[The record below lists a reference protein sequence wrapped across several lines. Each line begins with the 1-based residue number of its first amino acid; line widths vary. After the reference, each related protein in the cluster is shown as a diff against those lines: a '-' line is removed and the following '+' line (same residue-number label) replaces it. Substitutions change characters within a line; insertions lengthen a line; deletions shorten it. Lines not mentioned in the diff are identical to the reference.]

1 MAHFYRSRDLR
12 ASAPPGVAYRFGRKT
27 VTMITRGVDLVLRL
41 VITLAFA
48 VLVACVIWQ
57 VVSRYVLE
65 SPSTVTDEMA
75 RFLFIWVA
83 LLGGA
88 YTLGQRRHLAIDLL
102 PQITRGALRKA
113 INGAIIA
120 AIATFAALVMLYGGL
135 DLVNR
140 TLETG
145 QVSPA
150 LRLPMGLVYIAIPF
164 SGICILYY
172 CLTFLGD
179 LLRDGRGPNDQDGV
193 PRPGGPLD

>member
-1 MAHFYRSRDLR
+1 ML
-12 ASAPPGVAYRFGRKT
+12 PPVRRTKCMRYGRT
-27 VTMITRGVDLVLRL
+27 TLAGLTRGVDLVLRL
-41 VITLAFA
+41 VITFAFA
-48 VLVACVIWQ
+48 VLVACVVWQ
-57 VVSRYVLE
+57 VFSRYVLE

-102 PQITRGALRKA
+102 PMITKGAVKQA
-113 INGAIIA
+113 VSGAIIA
-120 AIATFAALVMLYGGL
+120 AIAIFAALVMIYGGM

-150 LRLPMGLVYIAIPF
+150 LRLPMGLVYVAIPF
-164 SGICILYY
+164 SGVCILYY
-172 CLTFLGD
+172 CLTFLMD
-179 LLRDGRGPNDQDGV
+179 LIRDGRGPNDQLDAQHT
-193 PRPGGPLD
+193 GGPLD

>member
-1 MAHFYRSRDLR
+1 MTH
-12 ASAPPGVAYRFGRKT
+12 
-27 VTMITRGVDLVLRL
+27 INRGVDVILRL

-48 VLVACVIWQ
+48 VLVACVVWQ
-57 VVSRYVLE
+57 VFSRYVLE

-88 YTLGQRRHLAIDLL
+88 YTFGQRRHLAIDLL
-102 PQITRGALRKA
+102 PQITSGATRRMVNAL
-113 INGAIIA
+113 ILV
-120 AIATFAALVMLYGGL
+120 AIALFASLIMIYGGL

-150 LRLPMGLVYIAIPF
+150 LRLPMGLIYVAIPF
-164 SGICILYY
+164 SGICILFYS
-172 CLTFLGD
+172 LVFTRD
-179 LLRDGRGPNDQDGV
+179 LLKDGRGPNDQLDAS
-193 PRPGGPLD
+193 RPGGPLD

>member
-1 MAHFYRSRDLR
+1 MTN
-12 ASAPPGVAYRFGRKT
+12 V
-27 VTMITRGVDLVLRL
+27 TRGVDLILRL
-41 VITLAFA
+41 VITIAFA
-48 VLVACVIWQ
+48 ILVACVIWQ
-57 VVSRYVLE
+57 VFSRYVLE

-102 PQITRGALRKA
+102 PVITKGTTRLLVNAG
-113 INGAIIA
+113 IIT
-120 AIATFAALVMLYGGL
+120 AIAVFAALVMIYGGL

-150 LRLPMGLVYIAIPF
+150 LRMPMGLVYVAIPF
-164 SGICILYY
+164 SGFCILYY
-172 CLTFLGD
+172 CLTFMAD
-179 LLRDGRGPNDQDGV
+179 LFREGRGPNDQDGA
-193 PRPGGPLD
+193 PKAGGPLD

>member
-1 MAHFYRSRDLR
+1 MTS
-12 ASAPPGVAYRFGRKT
+12 
-27 VTMITRGVDLVLRL
+27 ITRGVDLVLRL

-57 VVSRYVLE
+57 VFSRYVLE

-102 PQITRGALRKA
+102 PQITHGNLRLA
-113 INGAIIA
+113 VNAGIII
-120 AIATFAALVMLYGGL
+120 AIATFAALVMIYGGL

-140 TLETG
+140 TLATG

-150 LRLPMGLVYIAIPF
+150 LRLPMGLVYVAIPF
-164 SGICILYY
+164 SGICIFYY
-172 CLTFLGD
+172 CLTFLAD
-179 LLRDGRGPNDQDGV
+179 LFRTGRGPNDQAGT
-193 PRPGGPLD
+193 PRAGGPLD

>member
-1 MAHFYRSRDLR
+1 MTAL
-12 ASAPPGVAYRFGRKT
+12 
-27 VTMITRGVDLVLRL
+27 TRGVDFVLRL
-41 VITLAFA
+41 VITTAFA
-48 VLVACVIWQ
+48 ILVVCVVWQ
-57 VVSRYVLE
+57 VFSRYVLE

-102 PQITRGALRKA
+102 PVVTKGATRIAVNAG
-113 INGAIIA
+113 IIA
-120 AIATFAALVMLYGGL
+120 AIALFATLIMIYGGTG
-135 DLVNR
+135 LVSR

-150 LRLPMGLVYIAIPF
+150 LRIPMGFIYIAIPF

-172 CLTFLGD
+172 CLTFFAD
-179 LLRDGRGPNDQDGV
+179 LLREGRGPNDQAET
-193 PRPGGPLD
+193 PSRGGPLS

>member
-1 MAHFYRSRDLR
+1 MHAQARPRR
-12 ASAPPGVAYRFGRKT
+12 T
-27 VTMITRGVDLVLRL
+27 NVTTITRGVDLILRL
-41 VITLAFA
+41 VITIAFA

-57 VVSRYVLE
+57 VFSRYVLE

-102 PQITRGALRKA
+102 PQITSGSIRLLVNAG
-113 INGAIIA
+113 IIA
-120 AIATFAALVMLYGGL
+120 AIALFAALVMIYGGL
-135 DLVNR
+135 DLVGR

-164 SGICILYY
+164 SGLCILYY
-172 CLTFLGD
+172 CLTFLAD
-179 LLRDGRGPNDQDGV
+179 LFRDGRGPNDQSGT
-193 PRPGGPLD
+193 PKAGGPLD